1 MSNIYNLVFIFGAR
15 YLYLAVIIIGFIWF
29 LKQPKFKQKEILL
42 FACICLPLIY
52 IASRGISLLYYN
64 PRPFV
69 VEHFKPLIAHK
80 TTNGFPSHHVLLT
93 SALAA
98 IIFIFNRR
106 LSVILWILVLFI
118 GVSRMYV
125 GVHHLI
131 DVVGGMLI
139 AVMIVGIVYFTI
151 RYFKRDFKK

>member
-42 FACICLPLIY
+42 FACICVPLIY
-52 IASRGISLLYYN
+52 IASRIISLLYYN

-69 VEHFKPLIAHK
+69 SGHFRPLIAHK
-80 TTNGFPSHHVLLT
+80 ATNGFPSHHVLLT
-93 SALAA
+93 SALSA